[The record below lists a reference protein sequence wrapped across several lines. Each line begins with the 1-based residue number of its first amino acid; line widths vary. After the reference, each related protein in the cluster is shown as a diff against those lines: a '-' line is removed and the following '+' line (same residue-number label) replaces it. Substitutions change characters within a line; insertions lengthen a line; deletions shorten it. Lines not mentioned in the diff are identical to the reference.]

1 MSPERD
7 TDTGAVTGTVTGTG
21 SGTEELGAAVDAW
34 ARAQQP
40 RMVATRR
47 HLHAHPE
54 LAFGEFE
61 TTSFLEQRLRAGGL
75 EPHRLPTGT
84 GLVCEVGSG
93 DPVVV
98 LRADI
103 DALPLADLKNVPWAS
118 TREGLCHA
126 CGHDVH
132 MTVVLGA
139 ALALASLDALP
150 GTVRC
155 VFQPAEEVVPGGA
168 TQVVAS
174 GILDGATR
182 AFALHC
188 DPSVA
193 AGRVGLRTG
202 SITAACDRVDVSLTG
217 PGGHTARPQLTVDLV
232 DALGRLITDLP
243 ALLSRQ
249 VDPRAG
255 MSLVWGAV
263 NAGVAANAIPQRG
276 QLRGTVRVLDRDCW
290 TSAEDLVRSLV
301 ERVAATTGA
310 TVEVDYVR
318 GVPPVVNDP
327 RSVALLR
334 AAALET
340 VGTDGVELSP
350 QSMGG
355 EDFGWFADVLPIAL
369 ARLGTHGGG
378 APLDLHRGTFD
389 VDERAIE
396 VGIRLLARTALH
408 ALAADSAP
416 ARTGRRAPGDTRPR
430 RAGAPDP
437 QGSERQGAARGGG
450 REKGRAA
457 EDDGPGS
464 AERAG

>member
-1 MSPERD
+1 MTPVVEK
-7 TDTGAVTGTVTGTG
+7 
-21 SGTEELGAAVDAW
+21 LGAAVDNWVEANH
-34 ARAQQP
+34 QQL
-40 RMVATRR
+40 VTTRR

-54 LAFGEFE
+54 LAFAEFE
-61 TTSFLEQRLRAGGL
+61 TTSFLEQRLRAHGL
-75 EPHRLPTGT
+75 APRRLPTGT

-93 DPVVV
+93 GPVVV

-103 DALPLADLKNVPWAS
+103 DALPLADLKDVPYAS
-118 TREGLCHA
+118 TKDGMCHA

-132 MTVVLGA
+132 TTVLLGVLI
-139 ALALASLDALP
+139 ALSELDGVP
-150 GTVRC
+150 GTVRA
-155 VFQPAEEVVPGGA
+155 VFQPAEETLPGGA
-168 TQVVAS
+168 TEVVAS
-174 GILDGATR
+174 GVLDGASR

-188 DPSVA
+188 DPSVP
-193 AGRVGLRTG
+193 AGKIGLRTG
-202 SITAACDRVDVSLTG
+202 PITAACDRLDVTLTG

-276 QLRGTVRVLDRDCW
+276 HLRGTVRVLDRDAW
-290 TSAEDLVRSLV
+290 KDAEQLLRSLV

-310 TVEVDYVR
+310 DVDVDYVR

-327 RSVALLR
+327 RAVALLR
-334 AAALET
+334 SAAIET
-340 VGTDGVELSP
+340 VGSDHVVLSP

-389 VDERAIE
+389 VDERALG
-396 VGIRLLARTALH
+396 VGVRLMARTALH
-408 ALAADSAP
+408 AMVADADASP
-416 ARTGRRAPGDTRPR
+416 TGPPPPPRSRRPAPGDT
-430 RAGAPDP
+430 
-437 QGSERQGAARGGG
+437 SAR
-450 REKGRAA
+450 
-457 EDDGPGS
+457 
-464 AERAG
+464 

>member
-1 MSPERD
+1 MTAFAE
-7 TDTGAVTGTVTGTG
+7 ALGT
-21 SGTEELGAAVDAW
+21 AVDAW
-34 ARAQQP
+34 AEERQQQL
-40 RMVATRR
+40 VAIRR

-54 LAFGEFE
+54 LAFAEFE
-61 TTSFLEQRLRAGGL
+61 TTSFLEQRLRNGGL
-75 EPHRLPTGT
+75 APKRLATGT
-84 GLVCEVGSG
+84 GLVVEIGSG

-103 DALPLADLKNVPWAS
+103 DALPLADLKDVPYAS

-132 MTVVLGA
+132 MTVLLGA
-139 ALALASLDALP
+139 ALALATLDDLP

-155 VFQPAEEVVPGGA
+155 VFQPAEESIPGGA
-168 TQVVAS
+168 TEVVAS
-174 GILDGATR
+174 GLLDGASR

-188 DPSVA
+188 DPSIP
-193 AGRVGLRTG
+193 AGTIGLRTG
-202 SITAACDRVDVSLTG
+202 SITAACDRVDVTLTG

-232 DALGRLITDLP
+232 DALGRLITDVP

-263 NAGVAANAIPQRG
+263 SSGVAANAIPQRG
-276 QLRGTVRVLDRDCW
+276 HLRGTVRVLDRDEW
-290 TSAEDLVRSLV
+290 QNAEGLLRSLV
-301 ERVAATTGA
+301 ARVAATTGA
-310 TVEVDYVR
+310 EVEVDYVR

-327 RSVALLR
+327 RAVALLR
-334 AAALET
+334 SAALET
-340 VGTDGVELSP
+340 VGNESLRLSA

-389 VDERAIE
+389 VDERAIA
-396 VGIRLLARTALH
+396 VGVRLLARTALH
-408 ALAADSAP
+408 ALAADAGTPPSGRSPGPTRSA
-416 ARTGRRAPGDTRPR
+416 GDRR
-430 RAGAPDP
+430 
-437 QGSERQGAARGGG
+437 
-450 REKGRAA
+450 
-457 EDDGPGS
+457 
-464 AERAG
+464 

>member
-1 MSPERD
+1 VSD
-7 TDTGAVTGTVTGTG
+7 AVAKLGTVID
-21 SGTEELGAAVDAW
+21 EWVVAHNHELVS
-34 ARAQQP
+34 
-40 RMVATRR
+40 VRR

-54 LAFGEFE
+54 LAFLEYE
-61 TTSFLEQRLRAGGL
+61 TTSFLEQRLRTAGL
-75 EPHRLPTGT
+75 EPRRLPTGT
-84 GLVCEVGSG
+84 GLTCDVGSG

-103 DALPLADLKNVPWAS
+103 DALPLADLKDVPYAS

-132 MTVVLGA
+132 MTVVLGV
-139 ALALASLDALP
+139 ALALTTLDAIP
-150 GTVRC
+150 GRVRC
-155 VFQPAEEVVPGGA
+155 IFQPAEETVPGGA
-168 TQVVAS
+168 TEVVAC
-174 GILDGATR
+174 GVLDGASR

-188 DPSVA
+188 DPSVP
-193 AGRVGLRTG
+193 AGKVGLRTG
-202 SITAACDRVDVSLTG
+202 AITAACDRIDVTLLG

-276 QLRGTVRVLDRDCW
+276 HLRGTVRVLDRDAW
-290 TSAEDLVRSLV
+290 QGAEELVRSLV
-301 ERVAATTGA
+301 ARVAATTGA
-310 TVEVDYVR
+310 DVAVDYIR
-318 GVPPVVNDP
+318 GVPPVINDP
-327 RSVALLR
+327 RAVALLR
-334 AAALET
+334 TAALQT
-340 VGTDGVELSP
+340 VGSDSLVLSP

-389 VDERAIE
+389 VDERAIG
-396 VGIRLLARTALH
+396 VGVRLLARTALL
-408 ALAADSAP
+408 ALDAASAP
-416 ARTGRRAPGDTRPR
+416 ARTGRPAPGDTSAR
-430 RAGAPDP
+430 RA
-437 QGSERQGAARGGG
+437 SEETPR
-450 REKGRAA
+450 
-457 EDDGPGS
+457 P
-464 AERAG
+464 

>member
-1 MSPERD
+1 MTPVVEKI
-7 TDTGAVTGTVTGTG
+7 GAG
-21 SGTEELGAAVDAW
+21 VDDWVAEHHS
-34 ARAQQP
+34 QL
-40 RMVATRR
+40 VATRR

-54 LAFGEFE
+54 LAFAEFE
-61 TTSFLEQRLRAGGL
+61 TTSFLEQRLRAHGL
-75 EPHRLPTGT
+75 APRRLPTGT

-93 DPVVV
+93 DPVIV

-103 DALPLADLKNVPWAS
+103 DALPLADLKDVPYAS

-132 MTVVLGA
+132 TTVLLGVLI
-139 ALALASLDALP
+139 ALASVGGLP
-150 GTVRC
+150 GTVRG
-155 VFQPAEEVVPGGA
+155 VFQPAEETLPGGA
-168 TQVVAS
+168 SEVVAS
-174 GILDGATR
+174 GVLDGATR

-188 DPSVA
+188 DPSVP
-193 AGRVGLRTG
+193 AGKIGLRTG
-202 SITAACDRVDVSLTG
+202 PITAACDRLDVTLTG

-263 NAGVAANAIPQRG
+263 NAGIAANAIPQRG
-276 QLRGTVRVLDRDCW
+276 HLRGTVRVLDREAWKD
-290 TSAEDLVRSLV
+290 AEDLLRSLV

-310 TVEVDYVR
+310 QVDVDYVR

-327 RSVALLR
+327 RAVALLR

-340 VGTDGVELSP
+340 VGSDHLLVSP

-355 EDFGWFADVLPIAL
+355 EDFGWFADVMPIAL

-389 VDERAIE
+389 VDERAIG
-396 VGIRLLARTALH
+396 VGVRLMARTALH
-408 ALAADSAP
+408 ALEADAAP
-416 ARTGRRAPGDTRPR
+416 ARTGRPAPGDTSAR
-430 RAGAPDP
+430 RAVD
-437 QGSERQGAARGGG
+437 ERREPEDELHRPAR
-450 REKGRAA
+450 
-457 EDDGPGS
+457 
-464 AERAG
+464 

>member
-1 MSPERD
+1 MTQFPEKL
-7 TDTGAVTGTVTGTG
+7 GT
-21 SGTEELGAAVDAW
+21 AVDEW
-34 ARAQQP
+34 
-40 RMVATRR
+40 VAEKHPQLVSVRR

-54 LAFGEFE
+54 LAFAEFE
-61 TTSFLEQRLRAGGL
+61 TTSFLEQRLRSAGL
-75 EPHRLPTGT
+75 EPKRLPTGT
-84 GLVCEVGSG
+84 GLVVEVGSG

-103 DALPLADLKNVPWAS
+103 DALPLADLKDVAYAS
-118 TREGLCHA
+118 TREGMCHA

-132 MTVVLGA
+132 TTVVLGVAMAFA
-139 ALALASLDALP
+139 ALDGLP
-150 GTVRC
+150 GRIRC
-155 VFQPAEEVVPGGA
+155 IFQPAEETLPGGA
-168 TQVVAS
+168 TEVVAS
-174 GILDGATR
+174 GVLDGASR

-188 DPSVA
+188 DPSVP
-193 AGRVGLRTG
+193 AGKIALRTG
-202 SITAACDRVDVSLTG
+202 PITAACDRIDVTLLG

-263 NAGVAANAIPQRG
+263 NAGIAANAIPQRG
-276 QLRGTVRVLDRDCW
+276 QLRGTVRVLDRDAW
-290 TSAEDLVRSLV
+290 KSAEELMRSLV

-310 TVEVDYVR
+310 EVDVDYIR

-327 RSVALLR
+327 RAVALLR

-340 VGTDGVELSP
+340 VGHDQVVLSP

-355 EDFGWFADVLPIAL
+355 EDFGWFADVRPIAL

-389 VDERAIE
+389 GDERAIG
-396 VGIRLLARTALH
+396 VGVRLMARTALH
-408 ALAADSAP
+408 AMEADSAP
-416 ARTGRRAPGDTRPR
+416 ARTGRPAPGDTSAHRAVDER
-430 RAGAPDP
+430 REPHDEVHRSAGA
-437 QGSERQGAARGGG
+437 
-450 REKGRAA
+450 
-457 EDDGPGS
+457 
-464 AERAG
+464 